1 VTGLILLHGF
11 TGSAASFDELLP
23 QLAELGARARILR
36 PRLLGHG
43 ANPGPRVLRFEH
55 EVDRLAAEI
64 RRAGFSGAHLCG
76 YSLGA
81 RLGLGLLARH
91 AALFSS
97 ATLIGVH
104 PGLSDSG
111 ERAAR
116 IGSDERWCELL
127 SRQGMLGFLRAW
139 EAQPLFETQRELS
152 GPQRERQRQIR
163 QSHSADGLMRALRVL
178 GLGQMP
184 DYRGVLPALGLRVRL
199 LVGSRDSKFESLA
212 QGLTAASGR
221 IELLRVEGAGHNLP
235 LEAPAQ
241 LARVLTQALEE
252 HA

>member
-1 VTGLILLHGF
+1 MTGLVLLHGF
-11 TGSAASFDELLP
+11 TGSAASFDDVLP
-23 QLAELGARARILR
+23 HLAPRGGGARLFR
-36 PRLLGHG
+36 PLLLGHG
-43 ANPGPRVLRFEH
+43 ASAAPGVLRFEQ
-55 EVDRLAAEI
+55 EVDRLGAEI

-91 AALFSS
+91 ASLFRS

-104 PGLSDSG
+104 PGLSDPG

-127 SRQGMLGFLRAW
+127 SRQGLPGFLRAW
-139 EAQPLFETQRELS
+139 EAQPLFDTQRELS
-152 GPQRERQRQIR
+152 GPERARQRQIR

-184 DYRGVLPALGLRVRL
+184 DYRGVLPALELRVRL
-199 LVGSRDSKFESLA
+199 LVGSRDAKFESLA
-212 QGLTAASGR
+212 SALAAASRR
-221 IELLRVEGAGHNLP
+221 IGLLRVEGAGHNLL

-252 HA
+252 

>member
-23 QLAELGARARILR
+23 HLAQLGRGPRVFR
-36 PRLLGHG
+36 PALLGHG
-43 ANPGPRVLRFEH
+43 AKPAPGVLRFEQ

-64 RRAGFSGAHLCG
+64 RRVGFSGAHLCG

-91 AALFSS
+91 ASLFSS
-97 ATLIGVH
+97 ATLVGVH
-104 PGLSDSG
+104 PGLSDPG

-116 IGSDERWCELL
+116 VGSDERWCELL
-127 SRQGMLGFLRAW
+127 SRQGMAEFLRAW

-152 GPQRERQRQIR
+152 GLERERQRQLR
-163 QSHSADGLMRALRVL
+163 QSHSVDGLMRALRVL

-184 DYRGVLPALGLRVRL
+184 DYRGALEVQPLRVRL
-199 LVGSRDSKFESLA
+199 VVGSRDSKFEALA
-212 QGLTAASGR
+212 QGLTTASRR
-221 IELLRVEGAGHNLP
+221 IQLLRVEGAGHNLP

-252 HA
+252 CA

>member
-1 VTGLILLHGF
+1 MTGLVLLHGF
-11 TGSAASFDELLP
+11 TGSGASFDEVLAHLA
-23 QLAELGARARILR
+23 QLGGGARPFR
-36 PRLLGHG
+36 PMLLGHG
-43 ANPGPRVLRFEH
+43 ANAAPGVRRFEQ
-55 EVDRLAAEI
+55 EVDRLGEEI

-91 AALFSS
+91 GSLFRS

-104 PGLSDSG
+104 PGLCDPR

-127 SRQGMLGFLRAW
+127 SRQGLPAFLRAW
-139 EAQPLFETQRELS
+139 EAQPLFETQRELP
-152 GPQRERQRQIR
+152 GPERERQRQIR
-163 QSHSADGLMRALRVL
+163 ESHSADGLMRALRVL

-184 DYRGVLPALGLRVRL
+184 DYRGVLPAVGLRVRL
-199 LVGSRDSKFESLA
+199 LVGARDSKFGSLA
-212 QGLTAASGR
+212 SALTAACRR
-221 IELLRVEGAGHNLP
+221 IELLSVEGAGHNLL

-252 HA
+252 RP

>member
-11 TGSAASFDELLP
+11 TGSSASFDELLP
-23 QLAELGARARILR
+23 HLAEPGHGPRVFR
-36 PRLLGHG
+36 PALLGHG
-43 ANPGPRVLRFEH
+43 AKPATGVSCFEQ

-64 RRAGFSGAHLCG
+64 RRAGFSAAHLCG

-91 AALFSS
+91 AWLFSS
-97 ATLIGVH
+97 ATLVGVH
-104 PGLSDSG
+104 PGVADPG

-116 IGSDERWCELL
+116 VGSDERWCEVL
-127 SRQGMLGFLRAW
+127 SREGMPGFVRAW

-152 GPQRERQRQIR
+152 DAQRERQRQLR
-163 QSHSADGLMRALRVL
+163 QNHSPDGLMRALRVL

-184 DYRGVLPALGLRVRL
+184 DYRGVLAAQQLRVRL
-199 LVGSRDSKFESLA
+199 VVGSRDSKFERLA
-212 QGLTAASGR
+212 QGLLGASRR
-221 IELLRVEGAGHNLP
+221 IQLLRVEGAGHNLP

-252 HA
+252 CA

>member
-1 VTGLILLHGF
+1 MRGLILLHGF

-23 QLAELGARARILR
+23 HLAKLGAGARLLR
-36 PRLLGHG
+36 PPLLGHG
-43 ANPGPRVLRFEH
+43 ATAPPGVLRFEQ
-55 EVDRLAAEI
+55 EVDRLGAEI

-91 AALFSS
+91 ASLFSS

-104 PGLSDSG
+104 PGLSDPG

-116 IGSDERWCELL
+116 IGSDEGWCELL
-127 SRQGMLGFLRAW
+127 SRQGMAGFLRAW

-152 GPQRERQRQIR
+152 SPQRERQRQIR
-163 QSHSADGLMRALRVL
+163 ESHSAAGLMRALRVL

-184 DYRGVLPALGLRVRL
+184 DYRGVLAALRLPVRL

-212 QGLTAASGR
+212 QGLTVAPGR
-221 IELLRVEGAGHNLP
+221 IELLRVEGAGHNLL

-252 HA
+252 CA